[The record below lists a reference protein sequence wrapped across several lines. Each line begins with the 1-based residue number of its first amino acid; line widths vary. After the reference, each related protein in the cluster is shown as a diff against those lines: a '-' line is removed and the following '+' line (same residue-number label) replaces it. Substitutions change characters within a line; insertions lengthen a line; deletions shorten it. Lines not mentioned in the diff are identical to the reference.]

1 MPTEGLSALTQQ
13 VSLAESGITFVSAA
27 DFMAKPLPP
36 PDWIIPD
43 LIAKGMKCDLIGKSK
58 TRKTFMS
65 LQLASCVSTGHD
77 FLGIAIPAP
86 HKVAYINLELMDYFL
101 QERLRGQINGLGLE
115 NLGNLVLANI
125 RGKGRQLRDKAKD
138 VASQLKALGCELVI
152 IDPQYKLLTADE
164 DENSGAGMQ
173 GILDF
178 RDALAEDF
186 AVLLVAHDTKG
197 EVGHK
202 AITDRGSGTGFLGR
216 DFDFR
221 FVLTP
226 HGDGEPNHVV
236 VSTANRNR
244 PPISDFTAV
253 FDPATRTF
261 TRDETLQPVLATAL
275 TSRQVSER
283 NDKIAGNESA
293 QEQFKRDV
301 LSIIKDA
308 GEALIGKASLRTRLD
323 VTQSGALGVNKR
335 NNLLKW
341 MIESKI
347 ICEQRELMRKPDGS
361 IVNKQHGNTFVS
373 TKELIA
379 AYRSRFETLGITE
392 E

>member
-1 MPTEGLSALTQQ
+1 MPTEGLSALNQQ
-13 VSLAESGITFVSAA
+13 VSLTGSGITFVSAA

-77 FLGIAIPAP
+77 FLGIAIPTP

-101 QERLRGQINGLGLE
+101 QERLRGQIDGLGLE

-138 VASQLKALGCELVI
+138 VASQLKVFGCELVI

-202 AITDRGSGTGFLGR
+202 SITDRGSGTGFLGR

-244 PPISDFTAV
+244 PPISNFTAV
-253 FDPATRTF
+253 FDPTTRIF

-275 TSRQVSER
+275 TSRKASER
-283 NDKIAGNESA
+283 NSKIAENGSN

-301 LSIIKDA
+301 LSIITNA
-308 GEALIGKASLRTRLD
+308 GDELIGKATLQTRLE
-323 VTQSGALGVNKR
+323 VTDSGALGINKR
-335 NNLLKW
+335 NNMLKS
-341 MIESKI
+341 MIEAKL
-347 ICEQRELMRKPDGS
+347 ICEQRELVRKPDGS
-361 IVNKQHGNTFVS
+361 IVNKQHGRTFVS
-373 TKELIA
+373 TKERID
-379 AYRSRFETLGITE
+379 AYLTKFETLGIAE

>member
-1 MPTEGLSALTQQ
+1 MPTEGLSTLTQQ
-13 VSLAESGITFVSAA
+13 VSLAGSGITFVNAA

-77 FLGIAIPAP
+77 FLGIAIPTP
-86 HKVAYINLELMDYFL
+86 HKVAYLNLELMDYFL
-101 QERLRGQINGLGLE
+101 QERLHGQINGLGLE

-125 RGKGRQLRDKAKD
+125 RGKGRLLRDKAKD
-138 VASQLKALGCELVI
+138 VTSQLKSLGCELVI

-202 AITDRGSGTGFLGR
+202 AISDRGSGTGFLGR

-244 PPISDFTAV
+244 PPIPDFTAI

-261 TRDETLQPVLATAL
+261 ARDETVLPVLATAF
-275 TSRQVSER
+275 TSRKVSER
-283 NDKIAGNESA
+283 NSKIAENGSN

-301 LSIIKDA
+301 LSIITSA
-308 GEALIGKASLRTRLD
+308 GNELIGKATLQTRLEITD
-323 VTQSGALGVNKR
+323 SGALGINKR
-335 NNLLKW
+335 NNLLKS
-341 MIESKI
+341 MIEDKLI
-347 ICEQRELMRKPDGS
+347 YEQRELIRKPDGS
-361 IVNKQHGNTFVS
+361 IVNKQHGRTFVS
-373 TKELIA
+373 TKERID
-379 AYRSRFETLGITE
+379 AYLTKFETLGIAE